1 MSFSILLKEL
11 RLEKAI
17 SQAKLAEILGLT
29 QDSISLWEKGKS
41 LPATPY
47 LIKLADFFGVSTDYL
62 LGRSDDF
69 GNIVL
74 PTNSPTVPALS
85 DEERQLLDLFSRMDR
100 AQKIQALGYC
110 EGLIS
115 VKTGA
120 HYPNFKA

>member
-1 MSFSILLKEL
+1 MSDQSNVA
-11 RLEKAI
+11 R
-17 SQAKLAEILGLT
+17 
-29 QDSISLWEKGKS
+29 WEKGINQPS
-41 LPATPY
+41 AEF
-47 LIKLADFFGVSTDYL
+47 IIRLADFFGVSTDYL